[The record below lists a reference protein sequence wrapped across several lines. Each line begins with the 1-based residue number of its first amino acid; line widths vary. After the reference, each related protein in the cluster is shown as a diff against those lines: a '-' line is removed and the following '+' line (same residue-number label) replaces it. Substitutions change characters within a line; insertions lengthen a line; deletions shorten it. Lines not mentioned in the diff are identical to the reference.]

1 MKIVGVIN
9 KLQDKAIDD
18 FYLLLSK
25 LEQGYYVNYNKT
37 LLLFHL
43 LEIIENHTL
52 SDKQKEKLVYML
64 LTK

>member
-1 MKIVGVIN
+1 MRIAGVIN

-25 LEQGYYVNYNKT
+25 LGYYVNYNKT

-43 LEIIENHTL
+43 LEIIENHML

>member
-1 MKIVGVIN
+1 MRIAGVIN
-9 KLQDKAIDD
+9 KLQDRAIDD
-18 FYLLLSK
+18 FFLLLSK
-25 LEQGYYVNYNKT
+25 LEQGYYINYNKT

-52 SDKQKEKLVYML
+52 SDKQKEKLAYML

>member
-1 MKIVGVIN
+1 MRIVDVIN

>member
-1 MKIVGVIN
+1 MRIAGVIN

-25 LEQGYYVNYNKT
+25 LEQGYYINYNET

-43 LEIIENHTL
+43 LEIIENHML

>member
-1 MKIVGVIN
+1 MRIAGVIN

-25 LEQGYYVNYNKT
+25 LEWGYYINYNKT

-43 LEIIENHTL
+43 LGIIENHML